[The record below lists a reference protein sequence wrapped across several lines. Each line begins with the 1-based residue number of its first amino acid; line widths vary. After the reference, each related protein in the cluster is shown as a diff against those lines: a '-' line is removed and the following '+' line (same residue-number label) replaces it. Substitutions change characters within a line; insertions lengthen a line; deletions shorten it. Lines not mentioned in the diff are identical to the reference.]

1 MLGESVV
8 LGLFAATVKNGNMR
22 FLRYMNVRYLYL
34 PIAAFLLEFACGII
48 VSRNLMGLRLFMNEY
63 YLVIQIM
70 VYTMLVIFC
79 YFNLRKR
86 VFALIILGIML
97 NFAVIASNDGMMPVD
112 TSTALSEGYA
122 LGVEQLE
129 NGLIAGHT
137 LLDDETTNLAM
148 LGDVINISSPY
159 PFPKTISIGDIVIS
173 AGVFLFIYST
183 KKEENRCLLKV

>member
-8 LGLFAATVKNGNMR
+8 LGLLVATVKNGNMR
-22 FLRYMNVRYLYL
+22 FLRYMHVRYLYL

-48 VSRNLMGLRLFMNEY
+48 VRQDLMGLRIFMNEY

-70 VYTMLVIFC
+70 VYTMLIIFC

-86 VFALIILGIML
+86 VFVFILLGIML

-112 TSTALSEGYA
+112 TSMALSVGYGR
-122 LGVEQLE
+122 GVEQLE

-137 LLDDETTNLAM
+137 LLDDETTNLTM

-173 AGVFLFIYST
+173 GGVFFFIYNT
-183 KKEENRCLLKV
+183 KKGRRTGVC